1 MKLKDIMVREV
12 ATVSPEESTT
22 SAARR
27 MREKSVGCLVVI
39 LDKAIKGIVTD
50 RDLLACLSESHD
62 PRDCKISTHMSR
74 PVIVERPEE
83 ELLRAAEIM
92 AERRIKRLP
101 VVERGELVGLVSF
114 SDISRI
120 MDEQAQAYGSMW
132 ASVARLIR
140 AENLRHRSTK
150 PSSAPAP

>member
-12 ATVSPEESTT
+12 VTISPEESTA
-22 SAARR
+22 SAARK

-50 RDLLACLSESHD
+50 RDLLGCLSESHD

-101 VVERGELVGLVSF
+101 VVEHRELVGLVSF

-132 ASVARLIR
+132 ASVTRLIR
-140 AENLRHRSTK
+140 AGNLHHRSTK
-150 PSSAPAP
+150 PSPAP